1 VMQLNSAVSEA
12 LQSAD
17 VRASLDG
24 IGVDARAGTPEEFA
38 TALEEQAREWKRVI
52 EETGIQVE

>member
-1 VMQLNSAVSEA
+1 MQLNGAVNEA
-12 LQSAD
+12 LQTKE

-24 IGVDARAGTPEEFA
+24 IGVDARAGTPEEFG
-38 TALEEQAREWKRVI
+38 TALDEQAREWKRVI